1 MSVVKTAIIG
11 AGPAGYTAAI
21 YAARANL
28 EPILFE
34 GMEPGGQLTITTEV
48 ENFPGFPEGI
58 MGPVL
63 MENIRAQV
71 ERFGTKIISDVITD
85 VDFSQKPFVLKTA
98 EEEYRAHSVII
109 ATGASAR
116 WMGLESEARFRGRG
130 ISACATCDGA
140 FFREKEVIV
149 VGGGDTAMEEAMFL
163 TKFAK
168 KVYILHRRD
177 TLRASKIMQERASAN
192 EKISFIWNTVITEFQ
207 GALKLDSVKLK
218 NTKTGE
224 ESIMKIDGVFMGLGH
239 DPNTGFL
246 KSQIHIDENGFIVL
260 PNPGTTHTNIPGVF
274 AAGDVMDQRYR
285 QAITAAGRGCAAALD
300 SEKYL
305 QEHNLA

>member
-1 MSVVKTAIIG
+1 MTVYKTAIIG

-34 GMEPGGQLTITTEV
+34 GLEPGGQLTVTTDV

-58 MGPVL
+58 MGPQL
-63 MENIRAQV
+63 MEDIKKQA
-71 ERFGTKIISDVITD
+71 ERFGTQMIQDIITE
-85 VDFSQKPFVLKTA
+85 VDFSQKPFILKTA
-98 EEEYRAHSVII
+98 EEEYKAHSVII

-116 WMGLESEARFRGRG
+116 WLGLESETRLRGRG

-149 VGGGDTAMEEAMFL
+149 VGGGDTAMEEAIFL

-168 KVYILHRRD
+168 KVYIVHRRD
-177 TLRASKIMQERASAN
+177 ELRASKIMQERA
-192 EKISFIWNTVITEFQ
+192 EKNDKIEFIWNKVITEFM
-207 GALKLDSVKLK
+207 GAMKVDKVKLK
-218 NTKTGE
+218 DSKTGE
-224 ESIMKIDGVFMGLGH
+224 ESEMPIDGVFMGLGH
-239 DPNTGFL
+239 NPNTDFL
-246 KSQIHIDENGFIVL
+246 KGQINIDANGFIVL
-260 PNPGTTHTNIPGVF
+260 PNAGTTHTNIKGVF

-300 SEKYL
+300 AEQYL
-305 QEHNLA
+305 QDEDIS